1 MTISALSPNT
11 PASVAVTQADAI
23 ATLNTQAAQ
32 AREPLSRAPQAVH
45 VSSVGRRLS
54 TSSDEAARANRD
66 KDIDEADVPSAI
78 KDLLKQIRDLK
89 AQIQKKQAELREIQ
103 ANASL
108 SDAQR
113 EAKLDKVRIEL
124 AGLNSALLN
133 AYASMR
139 KLMTSNA
146 LNDEQKKTVG
156 MLMMK

>member
-1 MTISALSPNT
+1 MTISSLSPNT
-11 PASVAVTQADAI
+11 PASVAVTQTDAI
-23 ATLNTQAAQ
+23 ATLNSQAAE
-32 AREPLSRAPQAVH
+32 AREPVSLAPQTVQ
-45 VSSVGRRLS
+45 VSSVGRGLAMN
-54 TSSDEAARANRD
+54 SDKAARASRD

-89 AQIQKKQAELREIQ
+89 EQIQKKLEELREIQ
-103 ANASL
+103 ADPSL
-108 SDAQR
+108 SDEQR
-113 EAKLDKVRIEL
+113 EAKLNKVRIEL
-124 AGLNSALLN
+124 AALNSALMT